1 MFCKHCGAQNNDNA
15 KFCAVCGAKTEIGSS
30 IGEVTNNTIA
40 YNQESGNVESD
51 KKQSKLGKIV
61 NGIISFIA
69 ASYLLGSLVGLFEKS
84 PIPFLV
90 FIGIEFLLEIIKHKF
105 PKIPEPL
112 IFAVE
117 IIILIICINSA
128 NAAGVVN
135 SVKKG
140 SPKNNPNVTYEE
152 AFDNF
157 FANAEWKSAG
167 KDDEGNKLESSPNL
181 CVNSSFSYVVL
192 PTLLLSS
199 RDLTE
204 WSLVYHNTLSYQRF
218 YDLHSIHYDHLEGLH
233 QLI

>member
-30 IGEVTNNTIA
+30 IGEMTNNTIA
-40 YNQESGNVESD
+40 YNQEAGNVEND

-157 FANAEWKSAG
+157 FANPEWKSAG
-167 KDDEGNKLESSPNL
+167 KDDEGNKLVKFTGNCTYFDEYSSAVVTFTVYDETFTVSSIKMNGQEL
-181 CVNSSFSYVVL
+181 GAILTNALIGCVFDEYDQSY
-192 PTLLLSS
+192 
-199 RDLTE
+199 
-204 WSLVYHNTLSYQRF
+204 
-218 YDLHSIHYDHLEGLH
+218 
-233 QLI
+233 

>member
-40 YNQESGNVESD
+40 YNQEAGNVEND

-90 FIGIEFLLEIIKHKF
+90 FIGIEFLLEII
-105 PKIPEPL
+105 
-112 IFAVE
+112 
-117 IIILIICINSA
+117 ILIICINSA

-140 SPKNNPNVTYEE
+140 TPKNNPNVTYEE

-157 FANAEWKSAG
+157 FANPEWKSAG
-167 KDDEGNKLESSPNL
+167 KDDEGNKLVKFTGNCTYFDEYSSA
-181 CVNSSFSYVVL
+181 VVTFTVYDDTFTVSSIKMNGQELGVILTNGLIDRVFDEYDQSY
-192 PTLLLSS
+192 
-199 RDLTE
+199 
-204 WSLVYHNTLSYQRF
+204 
-218 YDLHSIHYDHLEGLH
+218 
-233 QLI
+233 